1 MAEMHIRQELFPGG
15 TRVMEHLC
23 VSPADASEFSISA
36 ARSGGSLEGTQS
48 VHSVLLM
55 MRMPIIRT
63 ILQDTTGNLCHPDS
77 VIITESDW
85 KDVVNVKSLL
95 YYNRCEN
102 CKKIQFEL
110 CLKTQKLNSNYEK
123 TQNTKCD
130 NS

>member
-1 MAEMHIRQELFPGG
+1 MRSDQEEVMMRLRHELFHGG
-15 TRVMEHLC
+15 SRVMDYLG
-23 VSPADASEFSISA
+23 VSPAQANEFSISA
-36 ARSGGSLEGTQS
+36 ARSGGILEGTQS

-95 YYNRCEN
+95 YYNRCKN
-102 CKKIQFEL
+102 CKKSYL
-110 CLKTQKLNSNYEK
+110 SCVSKLKNSKLK
-123 TQNTKCD
+123 L
-130 NS
+130 